1 MTTLAMA
8 KTAPKQLHN
17 DLVQGRTCPAG
28 AARGLESAA
37 AILFLQL
44 IFPDKVPPIA
54 KRLAWM
60 GALSVGAQAAG
71 ALVAE
76 KKREEFVQRLRQR
89 GGSMLDK
96 LGHTKSAPMR
106 GGTGPARAAAV
117 LAAHRMLHAK
127 ILMLHAKIL
136 MLLCP
141 KSTCR
146 ECA

>member
-1 MTTLAMA
+1 MKKQLNVTALAMA
-8 KTAPKQLHN
+8 EIAPKRLHRAWVHGC
-17 DLVQGRTCPAG
+17 DCAVG

-44 IFPDKVPPIA
+44 IFPDKVPRIA

-71 ALVAE
+71 ALIAE

-89 GGSMLDK
+89 GSSMLDK

-106 GGTGPARAAAV
+106 GATGPATAAAV
-117 LAAHRMLHAK
+117 LTARRSLLVRP
-127 ILMLHAKIL
+127 LMLPCSKG
-136 MLLCP
+136 
-141 KSTCR
+141 TC
-146 ECA
+146 C

>member
-71 ALVAE
+71 ALVAQ

-106 GGTGPARAAAV
+106 GGTGPARAAGRPCGSQD
-117 LAAHRMLHAK
+117 AARKDLDAACEDLNAAM
-127 ILMLHAKIL
+127 
-136 MLLCP
+136 P
-141 KSTCR
+141 K
-146 ECA
+146 EHVP